1 MSLERTIRPFQ
12 LPAVTPPALVLDDT
26 KQSDPVAVSL
36 GREGGKTFDYSYSF
50 SSSVHSASD
59 SYKEVS
65 RKSESKRVENPDDPD
80 QFVEIKRAT
89 EIKLVN
95 ENDPKLK
102 RKYTFHYPDSKDS

>member
-1 MSLERTIRPFQ
+1 M
-12 LPAVTPPALVLDDT
+12 
-26 KQSDPVAVSL
+26 PVRWLSVSL

-50 SSSVHSASD
+50 SSSVHSATD
-59 SYKEVS
+59 NYKEVS
-65 RKSESKRVENPDDPD
+65 RRSETKRVENPDDPD

-102 RKYTFHYPDSKDS
+102 RRYRFNYPDSANT

>member
-1 MSLERTIRPFQ
+1 M
-12 LPAVTPPALVLDDT
+12 LDDT
-26 KQSDPVAVSL
+26 KLSDPVSVSL

-50 SSSVHSASD
+50 SSSVHSATD

-65 RKSESKRVENPDDPD
+65 RKSETKRVENPDDPD

-89 EIKLVN
+89 ELKLVN